1 MVVLFLEKK
10 SGFILLFLLTSLM
23 ILEIF
28 TIIVPDDQLIPNAA
42 VYNESAAANIN
53 NINESDVVNKF
64 NEIKKIPYNEHSL
77 NCKNK
82 SEMFADYLKSNG
94 ANEIYIV
101 MVSHSSGYYSHEF
114 VEWNG
119 HYYDACSSDI
129 SYEMSKENYLKKLK
143 IIGFTGIVVTSPY
156 T

>member
-10 SGFILLFLLTSLM
+10 SRFILLFLLTSLM

-28 TIIVPDDQLIPNAA
+28 TVMVPDDQLSPNAA
-42 VYNESAAANIN
+42 VYRESAASNI
-53 NINESDVVNKF
+53 IDIKESDVVNKF
-64 NEIKKIPYNEHSL
+64 DEIKKIPYNEHSL

-94 ANEIYIV
+94 ATEIYIV
-101 MVSHSSGYYSHEF
+101 MVPHSSGSYSHEF
-114 VEWNG
+114 VEWKG
-119 HYYDACSSDI
+119 HYYDTCSSSN
-129 SYEMSKENYLKKLK
+129 SYEMSKEKYLKKLA

>member
-1 MVVLFLEKK
+1 
-10 SGFILLFLLTSLM
+10 M

-28 TIIVPDDQLIPNAA
+28 TVMVPDDQLSPNAA
-42 VYNESAAANIN
+42 VYNGSAASNIN

-101 MVSHSSGYYSHEF
+101 MVSNSSGYYPHEF

-119 HYYDACSSDI
+119 HYYDVCSSDI
-129 SYEMSKENYLKKLK
+129 SYKMSKENYLKKLK
-143 IIGFTGIVVTSPY
+143 IIGFTGIVVTSLY